1 MIKSDAV
8 ALRLNDLL
16 CKENELLNVILTEQR
31 LIRETVKTR
40 EWAQLDAAIYRIQKV
55 SDEFKNLETQR
66 LEVLYQFT
74 GDESLDIYQISHM
87 FSLDMRQTLLESFRL
102 MRQKLSVSK
111 IENNALSEYIRV
123 TKDFLQ
129 CVFDNAVPQARST
142 VYSNKG
148 KVIKAMPDSL
158 VLDRIM

>member
-1 MIKSDAV
+1 MA
-8 ALRLNDLL
+8 
-16 CKENELLNVILTEQR
+16 E
-31 LIRETVKTR
+31 
-40 EWAQLDAAIYRIQKV
+40 
-55 SDEFKNLETQR
+55 EFKTLETQR

-129 CVFDNAVPQARST
+129 GIFDNAVPQARNT
-142 VYSNKG
+142 VYSNTG
-148 KVIKAMPDSL
+148 KVIKAMPESL
-158 VLDRIM
+158 VLDQIM